1 MSDQER
7 IDRLEQRM
15 ARLETL
21 MRQVLAALPRAG
33 AAPEPPREELPRPL
47 IETPPVA
54 PPSPAV
60 ARAGERAAP
69 PLPETGRPIP
79 GIERVAGLDGEQ
91 WFGQRGLLAVGVAAV
106 VLAAGYLIKLSFDR
120 GWVSPEMRCVCG
132 ALAGFAIG
140 ALGWSLTKKGY
151 RQYGPA
157 LVGTGAGIIYITLWA
172 ACRLYGFL
180 PPVTGIVTMAAVAL
194 LLAGAAWVL
203 DAEPLG
209 SVAALGA
216 FLAPL
221 VIGTVDPDADR
232 LLVYLATMGLAL
244 GTAAW
249 SKHWRITTLI
259 VGLSF
264 FGIGVVTCKSATP
277 FVALAFGAAGGSAG
291 LALGLKY
298 DWWETRFLSFWGGWG
313 CLAYANDAHTA
324 TLVLIAGLA
333 LSYPIFE
340 FAFFHDWTW
349 PFEHPAVG
357 ARPVLQS
364 LYFYVTPFWLVW
376 AVWELRLTT
385 FDTHE
390 GLPVAIVAAAYLAV
404 ALTGPRRPFAL
415 VGALGAVIAILWE
428 WHDTLTATGALGILA
443 LAYGAHARVGR
454 RRDWNYLALIPTAC
468 AIWLLWMIALDH
480 RAADAPAFI
489 DPWARVWWGI
499 IAVTIAL
506 ATDLSAP
513 DTADEPVHRR
523 GLLWAVAGALLWLG
537 VTSELAR
544 FFRLH
549 LADPGSAELAG
560 GLAASVWWVVLAG
573 GLVLFGFRRSLRPP
587 RLAGLWLAGIAVIKV
602 IFVDLS
608 HLDALYRVASVFGL
622 GLVSLLVAWLYHRQ
636 AKALAADAPA
646 DR

>member
-1 MSDQER
+1 MSAQDR
-7 IDRLEQRM
+7 IDRLEQRVM
-15 ARLETL
+15 RLETL
-21 MRQVLAALPRAG
+21 MRQVLHALP
-33 AAPEPPREELPRPL
+33 AASASRS
-47 IETPPVA
+47 ETPAEA
-54 PPSPAV
+54 PPAV
-60 ARAGERAAP
+60 DRREPAAP
-69 PLPETGRPIP
+69 PPLVGRGVERPEGAPAAPRGPFP
-79 GIERVAGLDGEQ
+79 GMATLEGLDGEQ
-91 WFGQRGLLAVGVAAV
+91 WFGQKGLLAVGVAAV

-120 GWVSPEMRCVCG
+120 GWVSPEMRCVG
-132 ALAGFAIG
+132 GTLAGLAIG
-140 ALGWSLTKKGY
+140 ALGWSLTRKGY

-157 LVGTGAGIIYITLWA
+157 LVGTGAGIIYVTLWA

-180 PPVTGIVTMAAVAL
+180 PQTTGILTMAAVAL

-216 FLAPL
+216 FFAPI
-221 VIGTVDPDADR
+221 VIGSIDPDADR

-244 GTAAW
+244 GAVAW
-249 SKHWRITTLI
+249 SKHWRVTTLI

-277 FVALAFGAAGGSAG
+277 FVALAFGAAGGGAG

-324 TLVLIAGLA
+324 ALVLIAGLA

-357 ARPVLQS
+357 DRPVLQS

-376 AVWELRLTT
+376 AVWELKLSA

-390 GLPVAIVAAAYLAV
+390 GLPVAIVAVAYLAV
-404 ALTGPRRPFAL
+404 ACTGPRRPFAL

-428 WHDTLTATGALGILA
+428 WHDSLTTSGALGILA
-443 LAYGAHARVGR
+443 LAFGAHARVGKKQ
-454 RRDWNYLALIPTAC
+454 DWNHLALIPTAC
-468 AIWLLWMIALDH
+468 AIWLLWMIAADH
-480 RAADAPAFI
+480 RAVDAPAFI

-513 DTADEPVHRR
+513 DADDGPVHRR
-523 GLLWAVAGALLWLG
+523 GVLWAVAGALLWLG
-537 VTSELAR
+537 VTNELTR

-549 LADPGSAELAG
+549 LPDPGRAGLAG
-560 GLAASVWWVVLAG
+560 GLAVSVWWVVLAG
-573 GLVLFGFRRSLRPP
+573 ALVLFGFRRTLRPL

-602 IFVDLS
+602 IFVDLGN
-608 HLDALYRVASVFGL
+608 LDALYRVASVFGL

-636 AKALAADAPA
+636 AKALTADAPA